1 MDEIKKELP
10 QNRWNRKNGY
20 VSKSYKLK
28 DTTVKAFADACD
40 QAGVSQASQLTKM
53 MMEFVEQINNREI
66 TKRPHSADVFM

>member
-40 QAGVSQASQLTKM
+40 RAGVSQASQLTKM
-53 MMEFVEQINNREI
+53 MLEFAEQINNSENN
-66 TKRPHSADVFM
+66 

>member
-20 VSKSYKLK
+20 ISKSYKLK

-40 QAGVSQASQLTKM
+40 RAGVSQLTKM
-53 MMEFVEQINNREI
+53 MLEFVEQINNSENN
-66 TKRPHSADVFM
+66 

>member
-28 DTTVKAFADACD
+28 DATVKAFADACD
-40 QAGVSQASQLTKM
+40 RAGVSQASQLTKM
-53 MMEFVEQINNREI
+53 MLEFAEQINNRENN
-66 TKRPHSADVFM
+66 